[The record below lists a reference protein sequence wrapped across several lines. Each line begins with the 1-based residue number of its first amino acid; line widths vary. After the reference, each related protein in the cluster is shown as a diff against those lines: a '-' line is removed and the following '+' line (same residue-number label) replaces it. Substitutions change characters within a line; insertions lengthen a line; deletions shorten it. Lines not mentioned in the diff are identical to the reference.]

1 MGCGIFLVSDDQD
14 VVIGTADGGV
24 VADVLEADALD
35 RADVLSF
42 VDVSSLP
49 DVTVNGCVDNDFD
62 GYGLNCAAGED
73 CDDTDATV
81 YRELMVYEDQ
91 DLDERTPR
99 RAVSRCVGAVLPAT
113 LKEGQSAENDC
124 DDTNNNRYEG
134 NQETCDGLDNDCNL
148 SADDNL
154 VCGCEAR
161 YFGDDRLS
169 PYLFCFQ
176 EQSYDDSLNECN
188 SKQGY
193 KIVTFES
200 AEEVLMVQ
208 QEVDSIASATWFIGL
223 TDRGDEGVYVWET
236 GETLTLGA
244 ENDGFREGE
253 PNNGF
258 DGNEDCVIIEQQGWD
273 DRPCGSNHAT
283 ICERAQ

>member
-1 MGCGIFLVSDDQD
+1 M
-14 VVIGTADGGV
+14 
-24 VADVLEADALD
+24 
-35 RADVLSF
+35 
-42 VDVSSLP
+42 
-49 DVTVNGCVDNDFD
+49 
-62 GYGLNCAAGED
+62 
-73 CDDTDATV
+73 
-81 YRELMVYEDQ
+81 REIK
-91 DLDERTPR
+91 R
-99 RAVSRCVGAVLPAT
+99 PAT
-113 LKEGQSAENDC
+113 
-124 DDTNNNRYEG
+124 
-134 NQETCDGLDNDCNL
+134 DCNL

-244 ENDGFREGE
+244 ENDGFSEGE